1 MERWEAINAVQR
13 VQDYIEEHIREPI
26 SLKQLAEA
34 AGYSPWHTVRIFKD
48 LLGKTPFEYLRALRL
63 SKAAMLLRDEQPRII
78 DVALDFVF
86 GSQEGFTRAFSRQFG
101 ISPKQYSLNPQPIQL
116 FMPHRIREYYLNLQ
130 RGDAKVKNQESTR
143 IVFVQ
148 VVQRPARKVILKRGI
163 KAEHYF
169 EYAMR

>member
-1 MERWEAINAVQR
+1 MAVQR

-26 SLKQLAEA
+26 TLKQLAEA

-48 LLGKTPFEYLRALRL
+48 LLGMTPFEYLRALRL
-63 SKAAMLLRDEQPRII
+63 SKAAVLLRDEQPRII

-130 RGDAKVKNQESTR
+130 RGDSKVKN
-143 IVFVQ
+143 
-148 VVQRPARKVILKRGI
+148 
-163 KAEHYF
+163 
-169 EYAMR
+169 